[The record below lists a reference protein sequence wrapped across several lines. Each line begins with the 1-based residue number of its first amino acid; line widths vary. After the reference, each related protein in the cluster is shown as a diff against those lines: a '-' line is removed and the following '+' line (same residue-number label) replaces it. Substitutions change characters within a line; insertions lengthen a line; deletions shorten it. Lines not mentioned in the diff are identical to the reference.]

1 MKDMKSVKDN
11 RTKSENSL
19 DSLDVM
25 GEGIDLSIQQEYD
38 RFSETIDINNVD
50 YKEVLKESKNLF
62 SDNTP
67 TEAKKR
73 ILILLA
79 HFGNAESYRIIE
91 KYLKESEE
99 NLRDWTLLSLKECRM
114 FLESALLEEEGGIIS
129 TGLGGKDNKFRY
141 YFIVSS
147 KDGLTFS
154 ETDKNTLKREFETI
168 SQKYNSEI
176 EEINFEPNYAILRT
190 LIPMDFAAGE
200 VIEEGIR
207 ECNKV
212 DDFLYFHYYLTN
224 VRKPSNEEVFKYF
237 EEIRQGGK

>member
-1 MKDMKSVKDN
+1 MKSVKDN

-50 YKEVLKESKNLF
+50 YKEVLKEIKNLF

-224 VRKPSNEEVFKYF
+224 VRKPSNEEVFKYL
-237 EEIRQGGK
+237 EEIR

>member
-224 VRKPSNEEVFKYF
+224 VRKPSNEEVFKYL
-237 EEIRQGGK
+237 EEIR

>member
-50 YKEVLKESKNLF
+50 YKEVLKEIKNLF

-224 VRKPSNEEVFKYF
+224 VRKPSNEEVFKYL
-237 EEIRQGGK
+237 EEIR